1 MQKRLH
7 IEVKT
12 KVGSRSLK
20 VERPSYTRLSGRLPR
35 GAGSSPAGT
44 TNFGVSMKAIIETK
58 FYVRDRPHSG
68 YYSFPTY
75 SDEIEKTLIRNLDFL
90 ERHGTEYSLS
100 LTIEGNK
107 K

>member
-44 TNFGVSMKAIIETK
+44 TSFGVFMKAIIESK
-58 FYVRDRPHSG
+58 FFVRDKPYTS
-68 YYSFPTY
+68 YYSFPIY
-75 SDEIEKTLIRNLDFL
+75 SDEIEKTLVRSLDFL